1 MSRAAQPPGA
11 RAGVAAGEVAATPGA
26 PSPASP
32 RRYASVDALRGLT
45 VAAML
50 LVNNPGDW
58 GHVYAPLLHAQWDG
72 YTPTDQVFP
81 MFLFIVGVS
90 IALALMPRR
99 ESGVAT
105 PALLRP
111 ALWRAARIVGLGLLL
126 HVCAMWATD
135 HEFLR
140 LPGVL
145 QRIGL
150 CFAAAALIALYLP
163 ARAQWI
169 AFAALLL
176 GYGGLLAAGGS
187 YAPFANIASRF
198 DSALFGAH
206 VYQIDAAGRGHDP
219 EGLVSTLG
227 ALATTVLGLRAG
239 DWLRR
244 GELRALLVAGAL
256 CMLAGIALSYQQPIN
271 KNLWTPAY
279 VLWSGGVSCWILAGF
294 HYLIDRRGWPALGR
308 AFGVNAIAAYG
319 GSALLLYLLLGLGW
333 LEPIYRHGFAD
344 WMTPRFGPYL
354 PSLAFALAFVAL
366 WWGVVRWLDA
376 RRIYFKI

>member
-1 MSRAAQPPGA
+1 MSPGSAEPGA
-11 RAGVAAGEVAATPGA
+11 AAPNPSASSSQKPPA
-26 PSPASP
+26 PK
-32 RRYASVDALRGLT
+32 RYASVDALRGLT

-50 LVNNPGDW
+50 LVNDPGDW
-58 GHVYAPLLHAQWDG
+58 GHVYAPLLHSDWHG

-99 ESGVAT
+99 ENGVA
-105 PALLRP
+105 AASLLQP
-111 ALWRAARIVGLGLLL
+111 ALWRALRILGLGLFL
-126 HVCAMWATD
+126 HLIAMWVTD
-135 HEFLR
+135 RDALR

-150 CFAAAALIALYLP
+150 CFGAAALMALYLSV
-163 ARAQWI
+163 RAQWI

-176 GYGGLLAAGGS
+176 GYAALLAYGGS
-187 YAPFANIASRF
+187 YAPFENIASRF

-206 VYQIDAAGRGHDP
+206 VYQIDASGRGHDP

-227 ALATTVLGLRAG
+227 ALATTLLGLRAG

-244 GELRALLVAGAL
+244 GQVPALLIGGAL
-256 CMLAGIALSYQQPIN
+256 CAVAGLLLGAVQPIN

-279 VLWSGGVSCWILAGF
+279 VLWSGGVSCWVLALF
-294 HYLIDRRGWPALGR
+294 HHLIDRRGWPAWGR
-308 AFGVNAIAAYG
+308 TFGVNAIAAYA
-319 GSALLLYLLLGLGW
+319 GSALLLYLLMGMGW
-333 LEPIYRHGFAD
+333 LEPIYRHAFAD

-366 WWGVVRWLDA
+366 WWAVVYALDR

>member
-1 MSRAAQPPGA
+1 MNRAAAAPE
-11 RAGVAAGEVAATPGA
+11 RASA
-26 PSPASP
+26 PK
-32 RRYASVDALRGLT
+32 RYASVDALRGLT

-58 GHVYAPLLHAQWDG
+58 GHVYAPLLHAQWHG
-72 YTPTDQVFP
+72 FTPTDLVFP

-99 ESGVAT
+99 EAGAAPAT
-105 PALLRP
+105 LLRP
-111 ALWRAARIVGLGLLL
+111 ALWRAVRIVGLGLLL
-126 HVCAMWATD
+126 HWCAMWASG
-135 HEFLR
+135 HEALR

-163 ARAQWI
+163 ARTQWF
-169 AFAALLL
+169 AFGALLV
-176 GYGGLLAAGGS
+176 GYAWLLAGGGS
-187 YAPFANIASRF
+187 YAPFDNIASRL
-198 DSALFGAH
+198 DHALFGAH
-206 VYQIDAAGRGHDP
+206 VYQVDPASGRGHDP

-244 GELRALLVAGAL
+244 GDLRALLIAGAL
-256 CMLAGIALSYQQPIN
+256 ALAAGWALGQWQPIN

-279 VLWSGGVSCWILAGF
+279 VLWAGGWSCWVLALC
-294 HYLIDRRGWPALGR
+294 HRLIDVRGWPALGR
-308 AFGVNAIAAYG
+308 SFGVNAIAAYA
-319 GSALLLYLLLGLGW
+319 GSALLLYLLIGLGW
-333 LEPIYRHGFAD
+333 LEPIYRRGFAD

-354 PSLAFALAFVAL
+354 PSLAFALAFVTL
-366 WWGVVRWLDA
+366 WWGVVTLLDRRW
-376 RRIYFKI
+376 IYFKI

>member
-1 MSRAAQPPGA
+1 MSPGPAEPGA
-11 RAGVAAGEVAATPGA
+11 SA
-26 PSPASP
+26 PNPSASQP
-32 RRYASVDALRGLT
+32 LQSTAPKRYASVDALRGLT

-50 LVNNPGDW
+50 LVNDPGDW
-58 GHVYAPLLHAQWDG
+58 GHVYAPLLHSEWNG

-99 ESGVAT
+99 ESGVA
-105 PALLRP
+105 AASLLRP
-111 ALWRAARIVGLGLLL
+111 ALWRGLRILGLGLLL
-126 HVCAMWATD
+126 HLIAMWVID
-135 HEFLR
+135 REYLR

-150 CFAAAALIALYLP
+150 CFAAAALMALYLS

-169 AFAALLL
+169 AFVALLL
-176 GYGGLLAAGGS
+176 GYAALLASGGS
-187 YAPFANIASRF
+187 YAPFENIASRF
-198 DSALFGAH
+198 DSALFGVH
-206 VYQIDAAGRGHDP
+206 VYQIDASGRGHDP

-227 ALATTVLGLRAG
+227 ALATTLLGLRAG

-244 GELRALLVAGAL
+244 GQVRVLLIAGAL
-256 CMLAGIALSYQQPIN
+256 CALAGVLLAYAQPIN

-279 VLWSGGVSCWILAGF
+279 VLWSGGVSCWVLALF
-294 HYLIDRRGWPALGR
+294 HQLIDRRGWPAWGR

-319 GSALLLYLLLGLGW
+319 GSALLLYLLMGMGW
-333 LEPIYRHGFAD
+333 LQPLYRHAFAD

>member
-1 MSRAAQPPGA
+1 MSEAAAPAPHAPAPQPDAAA
-11 RAGVAAGEVAATPGA
+11 RR
-26 PSPASP
+26 PAP

-50 LVNNPGDW
+50 LVNDPGDW
-58 GHVYAPLLHAQWDG
+58 SHVYAPLLHSQWHG
-72 YTPTDQVFP
+72 FTPTDLVFP
-81 MFLFIVGVS
+81 MFLFIVGAS
-90 IALALMPRR
+90 IALAMLPRLDA
-99 ESGVAT
+99 GTPA

-111 ALWRAARIVGLGLLL
+111 ALWRALRILGLGLAL
-126 HVCAMWATD
+126 HLIAMWVTD
-135 HEFLR
+135 RDCLR

-150 CFAAAALIALYLP
+150 CFAAAAAIALYLS
-163 ARAQWI
+163 ARAQW
-169 AFAALLL
+169 ALWGALLA
-176 GYGGLLAAGGS
+176 GYFVLLAIGGS
-187 YAPFANIASRF
+187 YQPFVNIASRIDF
-198 DSALFGAH
+198 SIFGAH
-206 VYQIDAAGRGHDP
+206 VYQIDPASGRGHDP

-227 ALATTVLGLRAG
+227 ALATTLLGLRAG

-244 GELRALLVAGAL
+244 GQVRALLLAGAAGL
-256 CMLAGIALSYQQPIN
+256 LAGAALDLAQPIN

-279 VLWSGGVSCWILAGF
+279 VLWAGGWSCWILALC
-294 HYLIDRRGWPALGR
+294 HVLIDRKGWPPLGR
-308 AFGVNAIAAYG
+308 AFGVNAIAAYA
-319 GSALLLYLLLGLGW
+319 GSALLLYLLMGLGW

-366 WWGVVRWLDA
+366 WWLVVRALDA

>member
-1 MSRAAQPPGA
+1 M
-11 RAGVAAGEVAATPGA
+11 
-26 PSPASP
+26 SPAPQAGGATSP
-32 RRYASVDALRGLT
+32 SGSSSGPRSAASAPKRYASVDALRGLT

-58 GHVYAPLLHAQWDG
+58 GHVYAPLLHSQWHG
-72 YTPTDQVFP
+72 FTPTDLVFP

-99 ESGVAT
+99 EHGVAAAT
-105 PALLRP
+105 LLRP

-126 HVCAMWATD
+126 HVCAIWAFG
-135 HEFLR
+135 HEHLR
-140 LPGVL
+140 IPGVL

-163 ARAQWI
+163 ARVQWI
-169 AFAALLL
+169 AWGALLF
-176 GYGGLLAAGGS
+176 GYAALLAAGGS
-187 YAPFANIASRF
+187 YAPFENIASRF
-198 DSALFGAH
+198 DSALFGVH
-206 VYQIDAAGRGHDP
+206 VFQIDPASGRGHDP

-227 ALATTVLGLRAG
+227 ALATTLLGLRAG

-244 GELRALLVAGAL
+244 GNLRALWIAGAVCL
-256 CMLAGIALSYQQPIN
+256 LAGWVGAYWQPFN

-279 VLWSGGVSCWILAGF
+279 VLWSGGLSCWVLAVF
-294 HYLIDRRGWPALGR
+294 HELIDRRGWPALGR

-319 GSALLLYLLLGLGW
+319 GSALLLYLLMGMGW
-333 LEPIYRHGFAD
+333 LQPIYRRGFAD
-344 WMTPRFGPYL
+344 WMTPLFGPYL
-354 PSLAFALAFVAL
+354 PSLAFALVFVAL